1 VDLFEAIENGDGPT
15 AVALVTA
22 DPNLARSTGDQ
33 GQSPVLHAMYQW
45 KFDIARA
52 LATQI
57 TADGG
62 ALDLA
67 EASALDDVE
76 RVTSLLAGGAPVD
89 GRTAD
94 GFTPLQLAAY
104 FGATAAARL
113 LIAAGADVD
122 AVADNP
128 MRIRPLHAAA
138 AGRHTAVALALIA
151 AGADVNG
158 PQQHGWTP
166 LHTAAHNG
174 DAVLVDALIGAGAL
188 VEATNDDGNTARS
201 LAVAADH
208 PEMAR
213 LLS

>member
-1 VDLFEAIENGDGPT
+1 MDIFEAIAAGDGT
-15 AVALVTA
+15 AAVALLAA
-22 DPNLARSTGDQ
+22 DPTLARAVGEQRAT
-33 GQSPVLHAMYQW
+33 PVLHAMYQW

-52 LATQI
+52 LAARI
-57 TADGG
+57 AADGG

-67 EASALDDVE
+67 EAGALDDTDQV
-76 RVTSLLAGGAPVD
+76 RALLAGGAAVD

-104 FGATAAARL
+104 FGAPATAAL
-113 LIAAGADVD
+113 LVGGGADVD

-151 AGADVNG
+151 AGADVNA

-174 DAVLVDALIGAGAL
+174 DIVLVDALIGAGAR
-188 VEATNDDGNTARS
+188 VDATNDDGSTAGE

-208 PEMAR
+208 PELAR

>member
-1 VDLFEAIENGDGPT
+1 MDIFEAIASGDGAT
-15 AVALVTA
+15 AVRLLAA
-22 DPNLARSTGDQ
+22 NPALARVTGDQ
-33 GQSPVLHAMYQW
+33 RATPVLHAMYQW

-52 LATQI
+52 LAAQI
-57 TADGG
+57 AADGG

-67 EASALDDVE
+67 EAAALDDVD
-76 RVTSLLAGGAPVD
+76 RLRSALTDGAAVD
-89 GRTAD
+89 ARTAD

-104 FGATAAARL
+104 FGAPAAASL
-113 LIAAGADVD
+113 LIASGADVD

-151 AGADVNG
+151 AGADVNAT
-158 PQQHGWTP
+158 QQHGWTP

-174 DAVLVDALIGAGAL
+174 DVVLVDALVGADAR
-188 VEATNDDGNTARS
+188 VDATNDDGTTAAE

-208 PEMAR
+208 PELAR
-213 LLS
+213 LLR

>member
-1 VDLFEAIENGDGPT
+1 MDIFQAIAGGDG
-15 AVALVTA
+15 AVAVGLLAA
-22 DPNLARSTGDQ
+22 DPALARASGDLQ
-33 GQSPVLHAMYQW
+33 ATPVLHAMYQW

-52 LATQI
+52 LAAQI
-57 TADGG
+57 AADGG

-67 EASALDDVE
+67 EAAALDDVD
-76 RVTSLLAGGAPVD
+76 RVRALLAGGAPID
-89 GRTAD
+89 ARTAD

-104 FGATAAARL
+104 FGAPAAASL
-113 LIAAGADVD
+113 LIEGGADVN

-151 AGADVNG
+151 AGADVDA

-174 DAVLVDALIGAGAL
+174 DAVLVDALIGAGAG
-188 VEATNDDGNTARS
+188 VDAINDDGRTAGE
-201 LAVAADH
+201 LATAADH
-208 PEMAR
+208 PELAR
-213 LLS
+213 LLG